1 MDATT
6 VIGTRLD
13 YWVIV
18 GYFVLI
24 FSFGFYFARFTRSTK
39 DFFMG
44 GQRFSWWLITF
55 SCVATVVG
63 SYSFIKYSAAGFRY
77 GTSSTMSYLNDWIVM
92 SFLLLGWLPI
102 LYFNRFLSVP
112 DYFRKRFDDRT
123 GVMATIIVLLYM
135 VGYIGINLYTMG
147 VALNA
152 MLGWDIFVS
161 VVIVAVVCAFYVTV
175 GGQTS
180 VIMTDLAQGVILLFA
195 GILLFVLGLGALGGW
210 GEFWAGLPLLHRFP
224 LAKFNEPQQ
233 FSFVGI
239 FWQDGISNT
248 FALYMMN
255 QGFILRFLSL
265 KSVNETRKS
274 FLALILILMPL
285 AAFAVSNAGWLG
297 RSMVS
302 HGMLPA
308 DVDPNGV
315 FVEVAGRICRPGVFG
330 FVMAALTAALMSTI
344 DTLINAVSA
353 VAVNDVYRPYI
364 RAGATDKHY
373 LGVARVVSLAAAM
386 LGLILVPVFAS
397 FNSIY
402 VAHGAFTASIT
413 PAMVVAIVL
422 AMYWKRFSATAAFWT
437 LLGGSILVAL
447 SIFFPLLVTPFS
459 HGVDPA
465 GGFKYMRAL
474 YGLAGSGLIA
484 ILVTLFTKGRRES
497 ELEGL
502 VVGTLWKAKE
512 TYKGGKPNEKDGLK
526 VRCQVRESG
535 EVGEVSVSGKTAKLL
550 EANVGDIVYLSDA
563 RWWLG
568 GLRSVHAKISDIR
581 DDCETNV
588 LVAPSLVSE
597 GRLLLARKH
606 KIERII

>member
-112 DYFRKRFDDRT
+112 EYFRKRFDDRT

-447 SIFFPLLVTPFS
+447 SIFFPLLITPFS

>member
-24 FSFGFYFARFTRSTK
+24 FSFGFYFARFTRTTK

-135 VGYIGINLYTMG
+135 IGYIGINLYTMG

-161 VVIVAVVCAFYVTV
+161 VVVVAVVCAFYVTV

-180 VIMTDLAQGVILLFA
+180 VIMTDLAQGVILLIA

-233 FSFVGI
+233 FNFVGI

-274 FLALILILMPL
+274 FLALILVLMPL

-302 HGMLPA
+302 HGLLPV
-308 DVDPNGV
+308 DVDPNAV

-373 LGVARVVSLAAAM
+373 LGVARVVSIAAAM
-386 LGLILVPVFAS
+386 LGLLLVPVFAS

-437 LLGGSILVAL
+437 LLGGSILVSL
-447 SIFFPLLVTPFS
+447 SIFFPLLITPFS

-484 ILVTLFTKGRRES
+484 ILVTLFTKGKRES

-581 DDCETNV
+581 DDGETNV
-588 LVAPSLVSE
+588 LVAPSLVAE